1 MEKKVSS
8 VEHEQDLL
16 SQKQGSIIVGVILF
30 VLTSVCVL
38 WNVCGRD
45 AQELNTNLPQTAIES
60 STIETE

>member
-16 SQKQGSIIVGVILF
+16 SEKQGSIIVGVILF

-38 WNVCGRD
+38 WNVCGKN
-45 AQELNTNLPQTAIES
+45 AQEIRTELPQTAIES
-60 STIETE
+60 SVIETE